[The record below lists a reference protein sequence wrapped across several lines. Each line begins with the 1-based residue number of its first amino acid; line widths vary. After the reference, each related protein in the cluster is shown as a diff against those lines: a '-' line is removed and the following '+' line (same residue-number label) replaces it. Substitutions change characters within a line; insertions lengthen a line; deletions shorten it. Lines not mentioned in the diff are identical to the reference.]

1 MKKSILCQAV
11 PIALAISLALGL
23 GSTAQAQESGTNHS
37 PTAEQNAEPLA
48 FDQNELKSFAKA
60 TIQVENISKKWLVQ
74 IAEAEDPTKQRE
86 MRQKANE
93 ELVQAVEGEKISI
106 EKYNTILQTIK
117 RSPDLRA
124 KVEKL
129 REEVK

>member
-11 PIALAISLALGL
+11 PIALAISLSLGV
-23 GSTAQAQESGTNHS
+23 GGTAQAQESGTNYS
-37 PTAEQNAEPLA
+37 PPPEQNAEPLA

-60 TIQVENISKKWLVQ
+60 TIHVENISKKWLVQ

-93 ELVQAVEGEKISI
+93 ELVEAVEGEKISI

>member
-1 MKKSILCQAV
+1 
-11 PIALAISLALGL
+11 
-23 GSTAQAQESGTNHS
+23 
-37 PTAEQNAEPLA
+37 
-48 FDQNELKSFAKA
+48 
-60 TIQVENISKKWLVQ
+60 
-74 IAEAEDPTKQRE
+74 